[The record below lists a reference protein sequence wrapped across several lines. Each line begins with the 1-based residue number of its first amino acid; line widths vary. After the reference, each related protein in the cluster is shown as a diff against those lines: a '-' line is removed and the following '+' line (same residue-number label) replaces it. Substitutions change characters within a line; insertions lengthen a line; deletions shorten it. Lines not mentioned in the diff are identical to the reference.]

1 MTRIDDSYFDD
12 SSLPLHHI
20 PSSYGYGVVVY
31 DEGTGSIDRFVEKPQ
46 VFVGNKIN
54 AGLYLF
60 NPGILDRI
68 DLKPTS
74 IEKEI
79 FPKMAADNN
88 LYA

>member
-1 MTRIDDSYFDD
+1 MTHIDD

-20 PSSYGYGVVVY
+20 PSSYRYGVVVY

-68 DLKPTS
+68 ELKPTS